1 MKAHTDIEQSKKLA
15 EILPTESADMWY
27 EDSGLMI
34 PRLGHIPKDH
44 TDTEVPCWSLAALL
58 SVISIATLEC
68 TKGLY
73 HCVSYDGKDFIFSK
87 TTDNPIDTCV
97 ETILKLHELKML

>member
-1 MKAHTDIEQSKKLA
+1 MKNYTDLEQSKKLA
-15 EILPTESADMWY
+15 EILPIESADMFY
-27 EDSGLMI
+27 RDNGKDVKLMWEHLSEI
-34 PRLGHIPKDH
+34 KV
-44 TDTEVPCWSLAALL
+44 TSPCWSLAALL
-58 SVISIATLEC
+58 SVISIASLEC